1 MASRCALHLDEL
13 IIDNAPIKIF
23 TSSELFIFFFFPQ
36 QIRQYNLLVL
46 IQKDKTNVIVQ
57 HFTHVSD

>member
-23 TSSELFIFFFFPQ
+23 TSSELFIFFSPQ